1 VSESDERVPA
11 AMKETHGAVVGLTD
25 AFCREHLD
33 AEYAVLCRKLSAAL
47 SRKRP
52 SPLSRGDVRSWAC
65 GIVHV
70 LGRVNFLFDR
80 TQTPHVSQGDLVR
93 LFDVSTST
101 ATSRSRLISRLL
113 NMIPLD
119 PRWSLPSRL
128 DDNPLAWFVE
138 VNGFVVD
145 ARDLPRSVQEEV
157 HRRGLIPY
165 VPKQPHNRAVQPTAS
180 APSSQPGRRR
190 SPLRARRG

>member
-1 VSESDERVPA
+1 MRA
-11 AMKETHGAVVGLTD
+11 THDAVVDLTD
-25 AFCREHLD
+25 AFCRDHLN
-33 AEYAVLCRKLSAAL
+33 AEYAALCRKLSATL

-80 TQTPHVSQGDLVR
+80 TQTPHVSQGDLMR
-93 LFDVSTST
+93 LFGVSAST
-101 ATSRSRLISRLL
+101 ATSRSRLIARLL

-119 PRWSLPSRL
+119 PRWSLPSKL

-138 VNGFVVD
+138 IDGFVAD
-145 ARDLPRSVQEEV
+145 ARDLPRPLQEEA

-165 VPKQPHNRAVQPTAS
+165 VPKQPHN
-180 APSSQPGRRR
+180 
-190 SPLRARRG
+190 